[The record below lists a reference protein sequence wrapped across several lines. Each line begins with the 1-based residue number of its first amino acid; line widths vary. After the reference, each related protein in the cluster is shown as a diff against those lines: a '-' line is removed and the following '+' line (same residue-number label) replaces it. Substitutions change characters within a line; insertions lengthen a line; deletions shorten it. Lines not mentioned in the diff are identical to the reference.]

1 MMHTFRLLE
10 MAKEI
15 GESGEIV
22 VKRPDREFLL
32 NIKSGKFEYNDLVE
46 MAEHKLAEIEDV
58 YSKSSLP
65 EAPNFERV
73 NELLVGIRK
82 NYYAI

>member
-32 NIKSGKFEYNDLVE
+32 NIKSGK
-46 MAEHKLAEIEDV
+46 DV